1 MYSKDTT
8 YFKTGLTN
16 ICKIY
21 DLKYYKNT
29 IIYTFHIFTTVLH
42 NLMHIK
48 CNNISYE
55 NILKV

>member
-21 DLKYYKNT
+21 DDLKYYKNT
-29 IIYTFHIFTTVLH
+29 IIYTF
-42 NLMHIK
+42 
-48 CNNISYE
+48 SYIY
-55 NILKV
+55 NSTS